1 MVAAAYAKQ
10 EPDRKKKNND
20 RKTRG
25 VEGRVRG
32 KSLEVNG
39 YWKKFCGQP
48 LQADTLNTERRGRSL
63 SWPIRRNASWL
74 ALRGWIESA
83 IGNGKEEAVVLWP
96 GICSTIAS
104 FRYHFILGV
113 SRFLTVCETSS
124 SLPPSTPCSSL
135 PLFPSAS
142 VSEVAARCSAFY
154 FSSSL
159 SFPNVRFLLPR
170 WASFRE
176 FTLLP
181 RINFQCEVEF
191 HEMWQVFAIY

>member
-1 MVAAAYAKQ
+1 M
-10 EPDRKKKNND
+10 
-20 RKTRG
+20 
-25 VEGRVRG
+25 RG

-74 ALRGWIESA
+74 ALLGVDRAA

-96 GICSTIAS
+96 GICSTIVS

-124 SLPPSTPCSSL
+124 SLPPSTPFV
-135 PLFPSAS
+135 P
-142 VSEVAARCSAFY
+142 
-154 FSSSL
+154 SSL
-159 SFPNVRFLLPR
+159 SISLGFGSYRAVAHSIFLLPFSFPTF
-170 WASFRE
+170 ASSFRNE
-176 FTLLP
+176 LPSTLLF
-181 RINFQCEVEF
+181 RINFRCEIEF
-191 HEMWQVFAIY
+191 H